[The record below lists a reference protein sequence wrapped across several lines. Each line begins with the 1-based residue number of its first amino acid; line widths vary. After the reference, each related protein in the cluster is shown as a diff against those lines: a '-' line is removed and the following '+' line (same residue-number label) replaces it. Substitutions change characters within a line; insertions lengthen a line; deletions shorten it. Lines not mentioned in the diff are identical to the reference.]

1 MSISVREL
9 VEIPHMRIEVLGG
22 SSGLDRRITWA
33 HSSDLDEPWA
43 WLSGGEL
50 LMKNGRTLPRDEA
63 EQILFVEGLGAA
75 RVSAL
80 VVGSDPESP
89 PLAEAALER
98 AEELHL
104 PLLRVPYSMSFIV
117 LSRTV
122 ADAAVDEGTA
132 RLARTERIYHTINAA
147 VAGHDSGVF
156 LQRLSAELGCRL
168 FVVDAETLEPVL
180 EGTSR
185 LSVPTHRGLLE
196 EIERH
201 GAALPGTLRLRS
213 PRSRD
218 VLAVEIPYEE
228 PTYLVAEFAPGQ
240 VADVLLLQHAATAVA
255 VQIAHESLRA
265 DHRRQMGGELLARL
279 VDHAVEPASGAARLK
294 EFAIAPE
301 HARLLALS
309 GLDAA
314 HERSLLVGLLR
325 RRVPHLL
332 WRREGT
338 LFALLCPCEES
349 TALLDRLTTTALVG
363 ESAPLR
369 DVSRVP
375 SAMREALWALAGAGR
390 DQPRVAYEASAPL
403 PALHSPEEAEA
414 LVARVLG
421 PLIDYDAAHG
431 TELFDTLVAFLGAQR
446 SWQRCAEQ
454 LDVHRQTVIYRM
466 RRVEQLTSRNLA
478 DTSDLAVLWLAVAAH
493 EVLQPDEPSRT
504 RPR

>member
-9 VEIPHMRIEVLGG
+9 VETPHVRIEVLGG
-22 SSGLDRRITWA
+22 SSGLDRTITWA

-50 LMKNGRTLPRDEA
+50 LMKNGRSMPRGDV
-63 EQILFVEGLGAA
+63 EQITFVEGLGAA

-89 PLAEAALER
+89 TLAPAALAR

-104 PLLRVPYSMSFIV
+104 PVLRVPYSMSFIV

-122 ADAAVDEGTA
+122 ADAVVDGGTA

-147 VAGHDSGVF
+147 VAGHDPGLF
-156 LQRLSAELGCRL
+156 LQRLSTELGCRL

-180 EGTSR
+180 DGTPR
-185 LSVPTHRGLLE
+185 LSVSTHRELIE
-196 EIERH
+196 EIARH
-201 GAALPGTLRLRS
+201 GVALPGTLRLRT

-228 PTYLVAEFAPGQ
+228 PTYLVAEYTAGQ
-240 VADVLLLQHAATAVA
+240 FGDVVLLQHAATAVA
-255 VQIAHESLRA
+255 VEIAHEYLRA
-265 DHRRQMGGELLARL
+265 DYRRQMGGELLVRL
-279 VDHAVEPASGAARLK
+279 VDNLVEPITGAARLR
-294 EFAIAPE
+294 EFGIAPE
-301 HARLLALS
+301 HSRLLAMS

-314 HERSLLVGLLR
+314 QERRLLVGLLR
-325 RRVPHLL
+325 RRIPHLL

-338 LFALLCPCEES
+338 LLTLLSPTEES
-349 TALLDRLTTTALVG
+349 TALLDRLATTALVG
-363 ESAPLR
+363 ESAPVR
-369 DVSRVP
+369 DVSRFP
-375 SAMREALWALAGAGR
+375 SAMREALWALAGASR

-403 PALHSPEEAEA
+403 PILHSPEEAEA
-414 LVARVLG
+414 LVARVLD
-421 PLIDYDAAHG
+421 PLISYDAAHG

-454 LDVHRQTVIYRM
+454 LNVHRQTVIYRM
-466 RRVEQLTSRNLA
+466 KRVEQLTSRNLA
-478 DTSDLAVLWLAVAAH
+478 DTSDLAVLWLAVAAY
-493 EVLQPDEPSRT
+493 EVLQPVESR
-504 RPR
+504 RAPPR